1 MKSLFKYR
9 HSRAAL
15 LLWTSLIFAA
25 GYGIAAARLA

>member
-1 MKSLFKYR
+1 MKFLLKYR

-15 LLWTSLIFAA
+15 LVWTSLMFVV